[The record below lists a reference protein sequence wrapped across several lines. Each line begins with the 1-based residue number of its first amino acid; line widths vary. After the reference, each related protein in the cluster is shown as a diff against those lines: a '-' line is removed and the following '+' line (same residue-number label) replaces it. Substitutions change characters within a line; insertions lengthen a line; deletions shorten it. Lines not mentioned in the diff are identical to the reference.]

1 MFKKNFA
8 LAMAAFMAFSAVTP
22 ALALAKHGSDDN
34 QFEDR
39 RRQESRQVKDDEKRF
54 GVEIDDDH
62 GKSDRNKESLAPK
75 GIAKGKILTKT
86 DIGFTVKSKRDVIF
100 TVDTTGAVITR
111 IPNTVISLADLAV
124 GDFVSV
130 QGTKTDTTIAAT
142 KVFVIPLGIHKA
154 EVKGTVTAVSGNTIT
169 LLTKKG
175 FTATV
180 NTDANTKFS
189 GEHNT
194 PMTLTD
200 VIVGSKLKVEGIWDT
215 VVNTINAF
223 KVKLK

>member
-1 MFKKNFA
+1 MFKKNFV
-8 LAMAAFMAFSAVTP
+8 LAMAAFMALSAATP
-22 ALALAKHGSDDN
+22 ALAFARNGSDDN
-34 QFEDR
+34 DDR
-39 RRQESRQVKDDEKRF
+39 GRQESRHAKDDERKF
-54 GVEIDDDH
+54 GVEIHDDH

-86 DIGFTVKSKRDVIF
+86 DTGFTVVGKRDVSY
-100 TVDTTGAVITR
+100 TVNTAGAVITR
-111 IPNTVISLADLAV
+111 IPNTVITLADLAV

-142 KVFVIPLGIHKA
+142 KVFVIPVGIHKA
-154 EVKGTVTAVSGNTIT
+154 EAKGTVTAVNGNTIT
-169 LLTKKG
+169 MLTKKG

-180 NTDANTKFS
+180 NTDANTKFI
-189 GEHNT
+189 GEHHT

-215 VVNTINAF
+215 LVNTINAF
-223 KVKLK
+223 KVRLK